1 MWCHITPKNLDAGN
15 LGSDHTLQL
24 DGRIIYLDLNL
35 AVWVQSVFTHEDSL
49 YANLLEQKK
58 AFA

>member
-1 MWCHITPKNLDAGN
+1 MWCHITPKNLDAEN

-35 AVWVQSVFTHEDSL
+35 SV
-49 YANLLEQKK
+49 
-58 AFA
+58 